1 MKILTTLYSII
12 ENRKEAM
19 PKGSYVASLFREGD
33 DRIAQKVG
41 EEAVELVIDATKNDR
56 QRIIEETSDLLFHL
70 LVLLKAKNISV
81 NQIEETLKKRHSKSD

>member
-12 ENRKEAM
+12 ENRKETM

-70 LVLLKAKNISV
+70 LVLLKAKNISL